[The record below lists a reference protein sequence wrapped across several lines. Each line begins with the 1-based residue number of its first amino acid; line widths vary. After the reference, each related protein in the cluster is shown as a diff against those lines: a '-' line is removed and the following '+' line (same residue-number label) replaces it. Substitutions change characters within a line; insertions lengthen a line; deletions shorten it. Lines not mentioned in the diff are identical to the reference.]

1 VSAARGEAAT
11 YYRRGL
17 APIPTKPGTK
27 EPDLLELAPYLERRA
42 TGEEL
47 KAWSWRGVGIVTG
60 PVSDV
65 IVLDVDGPEGRAE
78 LEKYGHPPTP
88 MVSTPSGGLHLYF
101 RHPDLE
107 VKTGIRVAPGLD
119 VKAAGGYV
127 VAPPTLGANGKPYD
141 WIVSPDVDEF
151 AECPA
156 WLLHLLER
164 RQRNGAAPPVGEKIP
179 SGQRNKQLTSIAG
192 TMRRRGMGEA
202 EILAALQVANE
213 GRCEPPLAAA
223 EVEGIARSV
232 ARYEPS
238 TENASGDVVQVS
250 FNGRDGQAS
259 QPSFNLTDL
268 GNSGRLVHRHGPDL
282 RYCWAWGKWLIYDGR
297 RYAIDDTGEVY
308 RLAADTVASVY
319 AEAAACPDEER
330 RKALAKHAVRS
341 EAGSRIREMVDLAR
355 SKVPVRQEAL
365 DADRYL
371 LNVLNGTVDLRTG
384 ELREHGRE
392 DLITK
397 IAPVEYDPNAA
408 APTWTATLER
418 ALPSEELRRFFKKLV
433 GYALTGDISEH
444 VLAVL
449 YGTGANG
456 KSTILNALL
465 AALGDY
471 GMQAAPDLL
480 VAKKGSHP
488 TEVADLFGMR
498 LVASIEVEDGRR
510 LAESLV
516 KQLTGGDKV
525 RARRMRQDFWQFDPT
540 HKVFMAVNHKPE
552 IRGTDTA
559 IWRRIRLIPF
569 TETIPPAEQDK
580 RLPEKLEAERSGVLA
595 WAVEGCLEWA
605 REGLQAPAEVRKAT
619 GLYRSEMD
627 VIGAF
632 LQDECEVGT
641 GLKASFTE
649 LYSRYEGWCEEG
661 GERAE
666 TRRRFNARLKERGAF
681 QARRSGPGGAN
692 EWHGLQLLKKQ
703 NSNFAGKLKERSE
716 NTHNRPENKPSR
728 DEGKNGFS
736 SSVTSVAPT
745 EEQERRIRK
754 LVHQGMA
761 KPLACAEVLGSCEH
775 GIPRGYSCDKC
786 DVEAGSGGAS

>member
-1 VSAARGEAAT
+1 MSAARGEAAA

-47 KAWSWRGVGIVTG
+47 KAWTWRGVGIVTG

-78 LEKYGHPPTP
+78 LKKNGHPPTP

-101 RHPDLE
+101 RHPGLE
-107 VKTGIRVAPGLD
+107 VRTGIRVAPGMD

-127 VAPPTLGANGKPYD
+127 VAPPTLGANGKPYE
-141 WIVSPDVDEF
+141 WIVSPDDDEF

-164 RQRNGAAPPVGEKIP
+164 RQRSGAVAPPVGEKIP
-179 SGQRNKQLTSIAG
+179 SGERNKQLTSIAG

-213 GRCEPPLAAA
+213 GRCEPPLEAA
-223 EVEGIARSV
+223 EVESIARSV

-238 TENASGDVVQVS
+238 TESTGGDVVHLSV
-250 FNGRDGQAS
+250 NGRGGHEGYPA
-259 QPSFNLTDL
+259 FNLTDL
-268 GNSGRLVHRHGPDL
+268 GNAGRLVHRYGADL
-282 RYCWAWGKWLIYDGR
+282 RYCWAWGKWLVYDGR
-297 RYAIDDTGEVY
+297 RYRIDDTGEIY
-308 RLAADTVASVY
+308 RLAADTVVSIY
-319 AEAAACPDEER
+319 AEAAAAPDEER
-330 RKALAKHAVRS
+330 RKALAKHAARS

-355 SKVPVRQEAL
+355 SKVPIKQEAL
-365 DADRYL
+365 DADVHL
-371 LNVLNGTVDLRTG
+371 LNALNGTIDLRTG
-384 ELREHGRE
+384 ELREHRRD

-397 IAPVEYDPNAA
+397 LAPVEYDRNAA
-408 APTWTATLER
+408 APTWAATLER

-444 VLAVL
+444 VLPVL

-465 AALGDY
+465 ATVGDY

-559 IWRRIRLIPF
+559 IWRRLRLIPF

-580 RLPEKLEAERSGVLA
+580 KLPEKLEAELPGILA
-595 WAVEGCLEWA
+595 WAVEGCLEWT

-619 GLYRSEMD
+619 GQYRSEMD

-632 LQDECEVGT
+632 LQDECEVGP

-649 LYSRYEGWCEEG
+649 LYSRYETWCEEG

-666 TRRRFNARLKERGAF
+666 TRRRFNARLKERGGF
-681 QARRSGPGGAN
+681 EARRSGPGGAN

-703 NSNFAGKLKERSE
+703 NSGFAGKLKERPE
-716 NTHNRPENKPSR
+716 NTYYRPENKASR
-728 DEGKNGFS
+728 DEGKNSFS
-736 SSVTSVAPT
+736 SSVASVDPPDESA
-745 EEQERRIRK
+745 
-754 LVHQGMA
+754 
-761 KPLACAEVLGSCEH
+761 
-775 GIPRGYSCDKC
+775 
-786 DVEAGSGGAS
+786 VEARPEGAS